1 MVAVEPTRTQLG
13 LVAQDLKEALV
24 RHGFTAAGV
33 ASFLGPHA
41 NDALFRGEPGA
52 VSFSLRGRENAP
64 LSVLIRLFL
73 LHLPTDRSLVDDV
86 LGAALTRKIIDAGVV
101 GYVGTRIGN
110 IGQPGIASGVVDESQ
125 LHALMDVRPHV
136 INGVNRIVFSDMDAS
151 MVLGHVPG
159 ADHVLGVG
167 AASLS
172 LLSTS
177 ATTPVESVLDVGT
190 GSGIQTLGQLRC
202 AQRIVATDVH
212 PRALDLAEATLVG
225 EDDASGHASVSLR
238 EGSWFEPA
246 SGERFDRIVSN
257 PPFVVGL
264 PEVGHV
270 YRDSGLNLDG
280 ATEMIVS
287 QSPDYLNE
295 GGTAHILG
303 AWIHQEGQSW
313 QQRVAS
319 WIPSHGVAAWV
330 LQRDIADPAL
340 YVGTWLKDESID
352 PRSPE
357 AAERTQAW
365 LQHFADNKVSGI
377 GFGYVAI
384 QKLDDDTPS
393 EIVAEDLAGN
403 IVGTLG
409 EEIEEYF
416 LRTGWL
422 RDATKED
429 ILSSQYALRPGV
441 AKEEIAIP
449 DASIGMGFT
458 PFAIRLSRTEGPCFS
473 HEVDEHIAT
482 IVAGLHPQGMSL
494 AEVVELY
501 SMSKGVDEEDLLQAV
516 IAPIV
521 DSVRHG
527 LLLPAE
533 LLSQN

>member
-1 MVAVEPTRTQLG
+1 MVAIEPARTQLG
-13 LVAQDLKEALV
+13 AVARDLKQALTSK
-24 RHGFTAAGV
+24 GFTAAGI

-64 LSVLIRLFL
+64 LAVLIRLFL
-73 LHLPTDRSLVDDV
+73 LHLPTNRDVVDEV
-86 LGAALTRKIIDAGVV
+86 LGAELTRAIIGAGVL
-101 GYVGTRIGN
+101 GFSGTEISK
-110 IGQPGIASGVVDESQ
+110 IGQPGQACGEVDKSRV
-125 LHALMDVRPHV
+125 HALIDVRPHV

-159 ADHVLGVG
+159 SEHVLGVG

-177 ATTPVESVLDVGT
+177 GTSPVESVLDLGT
-190 GSGIQTLGQLRC
+190 GSGIQTLGQLSF

-212 PRALDLAEATLVG
+212 PRALDLAEATLAG
-225 EDDASGHASVSLR
+225 EAGDANNADVSLR

-246 SGERFDRIVSN
+246 GGERFDRIVSN

-280 ATEMIVS
+280 ATELVVS
-287 QSPDYLNE
+287 QSPSHLNE
-295 GGTAHILG
+295 GGVAHILG
-303 AWIHQEGQSW
+303 AWIHVAGESW

-319 WIPSHGVAAWV
+319 WLPSHGVSAWV
-330 LQRDIADPAL
+330 LQRDVADPAL

-352 PRSPE
+352 PRSTE
-357 AAERTQAW
+357 ASERTHAW
-365 LQHFADNKVSGI
+365 LQHFADNNVSGI

-384 QKLDDDTPS
+384 QKLDEGTPS
-393 EIVAEDLAGN
+393 EIVAEDLTGN
-403 IVGTLG
+403 VVGTLG

-422 RDATKED
+422 RDATEED
-429 ILSSQYALRPGV
+429 ILSAQYALRPGV

-449 DASIGMGFT
+449 DGSIGMGFT

-473 HEVDEHIAT
+473 HEVDEHVAT

-494 AEVVELY
+494 SEVVELY
-501 SMSKGVDEEDLLQAV
+501 AMSKGFDEENLLKAV

-521 DSVRHG
+521 DLVRHG
-527 LLLPAE
+527 LVLPAAI
-533 LLSQN
+533 LSRN